1 MKIALTALLATLQ
14 LMIAGVA
21 IDSSV
26 QAQSRLSRLAAKNN
40 ESIEIGPVYW
50 VTNCRS
56 VMIGLPEIEILEG
69 PPQVALTIK
78 EGQVLPRRQ
87 GCASKVLGGT
97 LMLNAK
103 DITEATE
110 AKLTYRLKFKT
121 KDGERQTSGAYIVS
135 LFP

>member
-21 IDSSV
+21 IDLSA

-50 VTNCRS
+50 VVSCRS

-87 GCASKVLGGT
+87 GCASKVSGGM

-103 DITEATE
+103 DVTEATE

-121 KDGERQTSGAYIVS
+121 KDGARQTSGAYIVS

>member
-1 MKIALTALLATLQ
+1 MKIALTALLAILALAITG
-14 LMIAGVA
+14 AA
-21 IDSSV
+21 IDSGAH
-26 QAQSRLSRLAAKNN
+26 AQSRLSRLAAKNN

-50 VTNCRS
+50 VVSCRS

-87 GCASKVLGGT
+87 GCASKVSGGM

-103 DITEATE
+103 DVTEATE

-121 KDGERQTSGAYIVS
+121 KDGARQTSGAYIVS